1 MEFLPTDPRALR
13 LGMEAFLSPG
23 HDEHR
28 PRSLIVSLDP
38 SWEITWVVAPESF
51 CPEHTGA
58 AQGSPHPPPRALAQA
73 QAQMDSSSE
82 PQQPRRTRAP
92 TITVDTA
99 AVDSGSGN
107 GNDAG
112 NAPVRPPSGGSLTC
126 ANLACSPSPGH
137 QESIKSSPLDES
149 NTLMV
154 PTAKSRTDSWSSS
167 PTTKVGSD
175 HDQLSR
181 EVMALQKA
189 QKGDQQEILKADP
202 GEEHLF
208 QVDNNPFAFSPGQLS
223 KLLNPK
229 NLAAFVALGGLPGL
243 EKGLRTDA
251 RAGLSLDEAK
261 LADTVSFED
270 ATATSPSSDFS
281 KAPIPDPKRADSQPV
296 QPESHGNKDLFTDRK
311 RVYGPNHLPEPK
323 SKSFFEL
330 AWIALQDRVLILLSI
345 AAVVSLA
352 LGLYQTFGQ
361 THHEG
366 AKVEWVE
373 GVAIIVA
380 ITIVVVVGALNDW
393 QKERQFRKLNK
404 KKEDRVV
411 KVTRSGKPMTISI
424 HDVLVGDVMLLE
436 PGDVIPVDGVFING
450 HNLSCDESSATGES
464 DLMKKVA
471 ADTVLHALLHE
482 EAPKLKKLDPF
493 IISGAKVLDGVGTFL
508 VTAVGE
514 QSSHGKT
521 MMSLRDD
528 PGLTPLQA
536 KLNLLAGYIAK
547 LGSAAGLILFTV
559 LLIRFLAQLPNNT
572 ASGEEKG
579 QGFLQI
585 LITSIT
591 IIVVAVP
598 EGLPLAV
605 TLSLAFATKK
615 MTRENNLVRHLQ
627 SCETMG
633 NATVICSD
641 KTGTLTENVMTVV
654 AGSLGKG
661 GRFAFGDLNNGQQ
674 DNDASSAGSPPDS
687 PLGTDMGA
695 KRGDTEQIQL
705 TQLSS
710 KLDPE
715 YQTLLKTA
723 ITVNTTAFE
732 AEEEGKQGFVGTK
745 TETALLDWARRCLGL
760 GPLAIER
767 ANHTVTRLFPFSSQ
781 RKCMGAVV
789 EIPGKNNGKPKYR
802 LFVKGASEIVLGQSN
817 TILGD
822 PAKAPTTDALSDAQ
836 REGIRSIIF
845 TYATNSLRTLALAYR
860 DFESWPPVLSLQPEE
875 DGSKEIELGD
885 LVNNLTW
892 MGVVGIQDP
901 VRKGVPQAVKDCAT
915 ASVSVKMV
923 TGDNVET
930 ARAIGRSCGILTD
943 ITEKEEHAVM
953 EGSEFRKLGDSERAT
968 IVRKLRILARSSPED
983 KRILVKTLRS
993 LGDIVAVTGDGTNDA
1008 PALKAADVGFSMGIT
1023 GTEVA
1028 KEASDIILMDDN
1040 FSSIVK
1046 ALAWGRA
1053 INDSV
1058 KKFLQFQ
1065 LTVNITAVMLT
1076 FVSAVSDDGQESV
1089 LNAVQLLWVNLIMD
1103 TFAALALATDPPTGS
1118 LLHREPEPRTAPL
1131 ISITMWKMII
1141 GQSIYQLIV
1150 SFVLFFAGPKFLSYP
1165 EAQLRTLVFNAFV
1178 FMQIFKLIN
1187 SRRIDNK
1194 LNIFEG
1200 LHRNSMFMLMMGIMV
1215 AGQVII
1221 IFFGSDAFVV
1231 VRLTGVQWAISIVL
1245 GMLSIPVGVL
1255 IRLFP
1260 DSWFQAMVDVLA
1272 KLWPKWLRVSR
1283 KKKNKSAED
1292 GDETPTNPESYD
1304 VDAAL
1309 TGIRDDLEFLRT
1321 VRGGRMTALSD
1332 AMARSRERMR
1342 LRRSESRP
1350 VSKNRSRSAS
1360 RSSNRPA
1367 ISPMM
1372 SVVGMPG
1379 IVAASVGGLSPAGQ
1393 STMSND
1399 VYTRTS
1405 TLTVKPGVEP
1415 TGEPISETTST
1426 RTYNGL
1432 HIIQKYFEVDEF
1444 AALDI
1449 QTTSI
1454 LRDLKGPYTR
1464 KPGTRDDP
1472 GNDWLN
1478 EKPPGVRPWVIATA
1492 TIFPGLVLLRFVE
1505 SFFWF

>member
-1 MEFLPTDPRALR
+1 
-13 LGMEAFLSPG
+13 
-23 HDEHR
+23 
-28 PRSLIVSLDP
+28 
-38 SWEITWVVAPESF
+38 
-51 CPEHTGA
+51 
-58 AQGSPHPPPRALAQA
+58 
-73 QAQMDSSSE
+73 MDSSSA
-82 PQQPRRTRAP
+82 PQPAGRPRAP

-99 AVDSGSGN
+99 AIDDAGKD
-107 GNDAG
+107 DAG
-112 NAPVRPPSGGSLTC
+112 NAPVRSPSVPASTCTNLIYSPTTGNPASVISSPIDDANTLAVPPSKPRS
-126 ANLACSPSPGH
+126 
-137 QESIKSSPLDES
+137 E
-149 NTLMV
+149 
-154 PTAKSRTDSWSSS
+154 SWSSS

-175 HDQLSR
+175 HDR
-181 EVMALQKA
+181 EVLIFRQA
-189 QKGDQQEILKADP
+189 QKGDAQEILKPDP
-202 GEEHLF
+202 GDEHLF

-223 KLLNPK
+223 KLINPK
-229 NLAAFVALGGLPGL
+229 NLSAFAALGGLPGI
-243 EKGLRTDA
+243 EKGLRTDS
-251 RAGLSLDEAK
+251 RAGLSLDEGK
-261 LADTVSFED
+261 LENSVSFED
-270 ATATSPSSDFS
+270 ATTTATSPSDYSPKAAGAPPPRRSDTQ
-281 KAPIPDPKRADSQPV
+281 PSQPD
-296 QPESHGNKDLFTDRK
+296 SHGNKDKFVDRT
-311 RVYGPNHLPEPK
+311 RVYGPNRLPEPK
-323 SKSFFEL
+323 SKSLLEL
-330 AWIALQDRVLILLSI
+330 AWIALQDRVLILLSV

-352 LGLYQTFGQ
+352 LGLYQTFGA

-393 QKERQFRKLNK
+393 QKERQFRKLNQ
-404 KKEDRVV
+404 KKEDRLV
-411 KVTRSGKPMTISI
+411 KVTRSGKPMSISI

-436 PGDVIPVDGVFING
+436 PGDVIPVDGVFIGG

-464 DLMKKVA
+464 DLIKKVA
-471 ADTVLHALLHE
+471 ADTVLHALMHE
-482 EAPKLKKLDPF
+482 DSPKLKKLDPF

-508 VTAVGE
+508 VTAVGQ

-547 LGSAAGLILFTV
+547 LGSAAGLLLFFV
-559 LLIRFLAQLPNNT
+559 LLIEFLARLPKNNDI
-572 ASGEEKG
+572 SEEKG
-579 QGFLQI
+579 QSFLRI

-615 MTRENNLVRHLQ
+615 MTKENNLVRHLQ

-654 AGSLGKG
+654 AGSLGKKG
-661 GRFAFGDLNNGQQ
+661 QLVFGDSSFEQQ
-674 DNDASSAGSPPDS
+674 DTGSGAKKDEAQ
-687 PLGTDMGA
+687 GTDL
-695 KRGDTEQIQL
+695 IPL

-715 YQTLLKTA
+715 YQTFLKTA

-732 AEEEGKQGFVGTK
+732 AEENGKQGFVGTK

-767 ANHTVTRLFPFSSQ
+767 SNHPVTRLFPFNSQ

-789 EIPGKNNGKPKYR
+789 EVPGQTKDKPKYR
-802 LFVKGASEIVLGQSN
+802 LFIKGASEIVLAQCT

-822 PAKAPTTDALSDAQ
+822 PTKAPTTDGLSDSH
-836 REGIRSIIF
+836 REEIRDMIF
-845 TYATNSLRTLALAYR
+845 AYATNSLRTLALAYR
-860 DFESWPPVLSLQPEE
+860 DFESWPPVLSLSPEE
-875 DGSKEIELGD
+875 ESKEIELTD
-885 LVNNLTW
+885 LLNNLTW

-901 VRKGVPQAVKDCAT
+901 VRKGVPEAVQDCST

-930 ARAIGRSCGILTD
+930 ARAIGRECGILTD
-943 ITEKEEHAVM
+943 ENIKEKNAVM
-953 EGSEFRKLGDSERAT
+953 EGSEFRKLDERERAE
-968 IVRKLRILARSSPED
+968 IVKGLRILARSSPED
-983 KRILVKTLRS
+983 KRVLVKTLRAQ
-993 LGDIVAVTGDGTNDA
+993 GQIVAVTGDGTNDA

-1065 LTVNITAVMLT
+1065 LTVNITAVFIT
-1076 FVSAVSDDGQESV
+1076 FISAVSDDEETSV

-1131 ISITMWKMII
+1131 ITITMWKMII

-1150 SFVLFFAGPKFLSYP
+1150 CFVLWFAGPKFLSYP
-1165 EAQLRTLVFNAFV
+1165 EEELRTLIFNVFV

-1187 SRRIDNK
+1187 SRRIDNR

-1200 LHRNSMFMLMMGIMV
+1200 LHRNHLFMLMMAIMV
-1215 AGQVII
+1215 GGQLII
-1221 IFFGSDAFVV
+1221 IYVGGDAFVV
-1231 VRLTGVQWAISIVL
+1231 VRLNGPQWAISVVL
-1245 GMLSIPVGVL
+1245 GFFSIPIGVL

-1260 DSWFQAMVDVLA
+1260 DAWFKAIVDVLA
-1272 KLWPKWLRVSR
+1272 KLWPKWLRLRR
-1283 KKKNKSAED
+1283 KKKSPED
-1292 GDETPTNPESYD
+1292 GDETPTNPEDYD
-1304 VDAAL
+1304 LGAAL
-1309 TGIRDDLEFLRT
+1309 FGIRDDLEFLRK
-1321 VRGGRMTALSD
+1321 VRGGRMAVLSD
-1332 AMARSRERMR
+1332 AMAKSRELMLLHRN
-1342 LRRSESRP
+1342 RSESRSR
-1350 VSKNRSRSAS
+1350 SKVRSRRGSS
-1360 RSSNRPA
+1360 RSSNRPP

-1379 IVAASVGGLSPAGQ
+1379 IVAASVGGLGSGGQ
-1393 STMSND
+1393 SVNE
-1399 VYTRTS
+1399 R
-1405 TLTVKPGVEP
+1405 
-1415 TGEPISETTST
+1415 SE
-1426 RTYNGL
+1426 N
-1432 HIIQKYFEVDEF
+1432 
-1444 AALDI
+1444 
-1449 QTTSI
+1449 
-1454 LRDLKGPYTR
+1454 P
-1464 KPGTRDDP
+1464 
-1472 GNDWLN
+1472 
-1478 EKPPGVRPWVIATA
+1478 
-1492 TIFPGLVLLRFVE
+1492 
-1505 SFFWF
+1505 